1 MEFANRKT
9 CIEHY
14 QDQFPNL
21 PRYMIEMALDY
32 DLSQGEGSTS
42 NEKPLTGKQKRQ
54 QKQEKKEREPVKREL
69 NQTIQDALETG
80 KRIEIDCAKVVKAE
94 DYEMPPFIQG
104 HIEVDGNAV
113 AVQAQG
119 MEPSEEPEIEGIDCI
134 EQYRVAD
141 RLDEIAFDSEF

>member
-1 MEFANRKT
+1 MEFASRKK

-32 DLSQGEGSTS
+32 DLAQGEGSAS

-54 QKQEKKEREPVKREL
+54 QKQVKKTQEPVKREL
-69 NQTIQDALETG
+69 NETIQDALETG
-80 KRIEIDCAKVVKAE
+80 KSLEIDCAQVVKAE
-94 DYEMPPFIQG
+94 EYKMPPFIKG

-113 AVQAQG
+113 AQQFQ
-119 MEPSEEPEIEGIDCI
+119 ELEPEPFEEIKFDDEG
-134 EQYRVAD
+134 
-141 RLDEIAFDSEF
+141 F